1 MAAVGG
7 GIWWQQEGEETHIL
21 LKEIFCEPVA
31 YKCSPLGQNY
41 FRLHAPTAGWIYGGD
56 APAHERLRAAE
67 ENTGTHSR
75 REEGKVLAQAPL
87 PG

>member
-1 MAAVGG
+1 MAAGGWG

-41 FRLHAPTAGWIYGGD
+41 FGLHAGWIYGGD
-56 APAHERLRAAE
+56 APAHERLPTAAE
-67 ENTGTHSR
+67 NSR
-75 REEGKVLAQAPL
+75 REGKVLAQAPL